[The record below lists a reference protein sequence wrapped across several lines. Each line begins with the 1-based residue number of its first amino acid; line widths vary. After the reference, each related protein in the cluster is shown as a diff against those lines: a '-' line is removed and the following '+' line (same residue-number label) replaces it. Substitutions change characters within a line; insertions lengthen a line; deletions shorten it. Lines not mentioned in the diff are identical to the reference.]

1 MQREMRVPEW
11 FTTIEIVKCFIIC
24 LYYLSS
30 SLSLTPLLSTQPS
43 PHLCDS
49 LVALLSPCALIGRFK
64 HFTRVTIIVARKSFK
79 DSSRGWFHFIS
90 FPYLYPSEPTRM
102 RTVEL
107 LTHHHENPNPPP
119 FDTFCSIGFFLQ
131 CNLLTKV
138 ISAVWLYYQSNT
150 LFGHCSAL
158 GDNLE
163 SIIDRDSEG
172 MDDWRE
178 IVEDTQRQ
186 PLICSHSGN

>member
-64 HFTRVTIIVARKSFK
+64 HFTRVTIIVARKSFT

-90 FPYLYPSEPTRM
+90 FHFLIYIPVNPREWGRLSCWPTTTRI
-102 RTVEL
+102 RIL
-107 LTHHHENPNPPP
+107 LR
-119 FDTFCSIGFFLQ
+119 L
-131 CNLLTKV
+131 
-138 ISAVWLYYQSNT
+138 T
-150 LFGHCSAL
+150 LFVPSDFSFNATYLRSHFSSVTLLSVKHSLRAL
-158 GDNLE
+158 LCPG
-163 SIIDRDSEG
+163 R
-172 MDDWRE
+172 
-178 IVEDTQRQ
+178 
-186 PLICSHSGN
+186 